1 MIKIKNL
8 LISSP
13 LSMRPQSTEKIRDNW
28 PDISQYYNRGE
39 EVKLKLSLTIH
50 NIKNWN
56 IYKVSLTTD
65 DLIII

>member
-50 NIKNWN
+50 N
-56 IYKVSLTTD
+56 YTQ
-65 DLIII
+65 